1 MNSSMELQSL
11 KPKTVDHSHSN
22 IREKVFSCTNKKKK
36 RKRKKVFS
44 CKSETS
50 TSSPYIIP
58 APYIRGI
65 YISLH

>member
-36 RKRKKVFS
+36 GKR
-44 CKSETS
+44 
-50 TSSPYIIP
+50 SSAANLKLP
-58 APYIRGI
+58 
-65 YISLH
+65 LL

>member
-36 RKRKKVFS
+36 EKGKR
-44 CKSETS
+44 
-50 TSSPYIIP
+50 SSAANLKLLLLLPI
-58 APYIRGI
+58 
-65 YISLH
+65 

>member
-36 RKRKKVFS
+36 KKE
-44 CKSETS
+44 KGLQLQ
-50 TSSPYIIP
+50 I
-58 APYIRGI
+58 
-65 YISLH
+65 